1 MTNNL
6 YTIISQTNN
15 EVQIK
20 LSDKTHPI
28 FKAHFPNNPI
38 LPGFLQIDI
47 IAEILK
53 DEIKII
59 NKSKFISHILPN
71 DIITYEINIKNDNK
85 KAIKIIKNNKKIS
98 EFTYETN

>member
-6 YTIISQTNN
+6 YNIVSKTPN
-15 EVQIK
+15 EIKIK
-20 LSDKTHPI
+20 LCDKNHNI

-47 IAEILK
+47 IAEILE
-53 DEIKII
+53 DKITTI

-71 DIITYEINIKNDNK
+71 DEIIYNITIKNNK
-85 KAIKIIKNNKKIS
+85 KIIKIMKKDKKIS